1 LRILIANIH
10 TATTEQRAE
19 IVKKGSKKKKSESR
33 IIKDQLI
40 AIPMR
45 PAFANQN

>member
-1 LRILIANIH
+1 LRILKANIH
-10 TATTEQRAE
+10 TEITEQMAD
-19 IVKKGSKKKKSESR
+19 IVKKGSKKDKSVSR

-40 AIPMR
+40 DMPMR